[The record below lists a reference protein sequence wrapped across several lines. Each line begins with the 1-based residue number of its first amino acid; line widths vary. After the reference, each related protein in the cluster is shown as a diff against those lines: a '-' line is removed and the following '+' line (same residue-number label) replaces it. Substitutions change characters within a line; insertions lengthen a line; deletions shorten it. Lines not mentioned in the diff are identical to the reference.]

1 MLLDKL
7 ATFKRA
13 GIVSKCFVISSDLNA
28 LREAEKLGANGIP
41 EPRDMGVNSAV
52 SYGRDR
58 LSDKDEFMVVP
69 ADLPLLR
76 KQEITAALSLGK
88 LFDCVISP
96 SRYFNGTNLL
106 IFSRRK
112 AVGLSYDANS
122 FWNHIKEG
130 ARRRLTLA
138 VYTGAGVL
146 FDVDTVDDLNE
157 LARAPINR
165 RSVQFAERA
174 LARWAS

>member
-1 MLLDKL
+1 MLLDEL

-13 GIVSKCFVISSDLNA
+13 GMASKCFVISSDLDA
-28 LREAEKLGANGIP
+28 LREAEELGANGIP
-41 EPRDMGVNSAV
+41 EHRDMGVNSAV
-52 SYGRDR
+52 SYGRDQ
-58 LSDKDEFMVVP
+58 LGDKDEFMIVP
-69 ADLPLLR
+69 ADLPLVR
-76 KQEITAALSLGK
+76 TQEIAAALSLGE

-96 SRYFNGTNLL
+96 SRSFNGTNLL

-112 AVGLSYDANS
+112 AVGLSYDSNS
-122 FWNHIKEG
+122 FWNHIKEIAKRG
-130 ARRRLTLA
+130 LSLA

-146 FDVDTVDDLNE
+146 FDVDTVDDLRE

-174 LARWAS
+174 LAR